1 MQRFDVVRT
10 EAQVIECV
18 SEVLYRVELSNGHQ
32 FLAHSG
38 SDISV
43 KDRIIS
49 KRCLPGS
56 KVLVELRAFDLSAG
70 TVLEVLVS

>member
-10 EAQVIECV
+10 EAQIIECV

-32 FLAHSG
+32 FLAHKG
-38 SDISV
+38 LDIARKEAV
-43 KDRIIS
+43 NS

>member
-1 MQRFDVVRT
+1 MQRFDVVRA

-32 FLAHSG
+32 FLAHRGGDSTGKG
-38 SDISV
+38 SF
-43 KDRIIS
+43 IS

-56 KVLVELRAFDLSAG
+56 KVLVELRAFDLSSG
-70 TVLEVLVS
+70 TVLEVLVP